1 MPIVRSGDADIAYE
15 TAGHG
20 DPLLMIMGFLAD
32 SRMWVLQTPV
42 FSEHFT
48 CITFDNRGV
57 GMSSSPPGPY
67 TTEQMAA
74 DAIAVLDDA
83 GIDRAH
89 VLGISMGGA
98 IAQHVALK
106 APERIRSLTLA
117 ATWCHPN
124 AWLERMAELGEQLST
139 LGPEHAQRAAL
150 LWLFTPKLVIH
161 QPEIVNAIEQMALAF
176 DTAGRVREADP
187 RRPLAR
193 HARATPADRSADL
206 GARRAP
212 RRDGPAGTRRGHPR
226 VDPRVAVR
234 DARRWSRVLGGERR
248 RVQSSDPGVPAG
260 ALRLRPRSA

>member
-42 FSEHFT
+42 FAEHFK

-124 AWLERMAELGEQLST
+124 LWLERIAEIGEQLSA
-139 LGPEHAQRAAL
+139 LGPEHAGRAAL
-150 LWLFTPKLVIH
+150 LWLFTPRLIIH
-161 QPEIVNAIEQMALAF
+161 EPDVVNAIEQMMLAF
-176 DTAGRVREADP
+176 EPPPDTFVKQIHGVLTHDTRAQLAQIEAP
-187 RRPLAR
+187 TLV
-193 HARATPADRSADL
+193 L
-206 GARRAP
+206 GARRDVMVPPELAEIVAASIP
-212 RRDGPAGTRRGHPR
+212 GSRFELLDGGHAFSAENAAEFNR
-226 VDPRVAVR
+226 VILDF
-234 DARRWSRVLGGERR
+234 
-248 RVQSSDPGVPAG
+248 
-260 ALRLRPRSA
+260 LRSH

>member
-15 TAGHG
+15 TAGSG

-32 SRMWVLQTPV
+32 SRMWVLQTPA
-42 FSEHFT
+42 FAEHFT
-48 CITFDNRGV
+48 CVTFDNRGV

-83 GIDRAH
+83 GIERAH

-117 ATWCHPN
+117 ATWCNPN
-124 AWLERMAELGEQLST
+124 PWLERIAEIGEQLAS
-139 LGPEHAQRAAL
+139 LGPEHAGRAAL

-161 QPEIVNAIEQMALAF
+161 QPDVISAIEQMMLAF
-176 DTAGRVREADP
+176 QP
-187 RRPLAR
+187 
-193 HARATPADRSADL
+193 PADTFVKQIHGVLTHDTREQLAQIEAPTLVL
-206 GARRAP
+206 GARRDIMVPPELAEIIAASIP
-212 RRDGPAGTRRGHPR
+212 GSRFELLDGGHAFSAENAVEFNR
-226 VDPRVAVR
+226 VILEFLQAH
-234 DARRWSRVLGGERR
+234 
-248 RVQSSDPGVPAG
+248 
-260 ALRLRPRSA
+260 

>member
-15 TAGHG
+15 TAGSG
-20 DPLLMIMGFLAD
+20 DPLLMIMGFMAD
-32 SRMWVLQTPV
+32 SRMWTLQTPV
-42 FSEHFT
+42 FSEHFR

-74 DAIAVLDDA
+74 DAIAVLDDL
-83 GIDRAH
+83 GVERAH

-124 AWLERMAELGEQLST
+124 QWLERISDIGGLLASI
-139 LGPEHAQRAAL
+139 GPEHAGRASL

-161 QPEIVNAIEQMALAF
+161 QPDVINSIEQMMLAF
-176 DTAGRVREADP
+176 QPPPETFEKQTHGVLNHDTRDQLKQITAPTLVM
-187 RRPLAR
+187 
-193 HARATPADRSADL
+193 
-206 GARRAP
+206 GARRDVLVPPELAEIVHQSIP
-212 RRDGPAGTRRGHPR
+212 GSRFELLDGGHAFSAENAGEFNR
-226 VDPRVAVR
+226 VILEFLQAN
-234 DARRWSRVLGGERR
+234 
-248 RVQSSDPGVPAG
+248 
-260 ALRLRPRSA
+260 

>member
-42 FSEHFT
+42 FAEHFK

-83 GIDRAH
+83 GVDRAH

-117 ATWCHPN
+117 ATWCNPN
-124 AWLERMAELGEQLST
+124 MWLERMSSLGELLAGMPDNQVAT
-139 LGPEHAQRAAL
+139 AAL
-150 LWLFTPKLVIH
+150 LWLFTPKLIIH
-161 QPEIVNAIEQMALAF
+161 QPDVVNSIEQMMVAFEPPPDAFVKQIHGVRSHDTREQLAQI
-176 DTAGRVREADP
+176 TAPTLV
-187 RRPLAR
+187 
-193 HARATPADRSADL
+193 L
-206 GARRAP
+206 GARRDVMVPPELAEIVHQSIP
-212 RRDGPAGTRRGHPR
+212 GSRFELLDGGHAFSAENAAEFNR
-226 VDPRVAVR
+226 VILEFLKAN
-234 DARRWSRVLGGERR
+234 
-248 RVQSSDPGVPAG
+248 
-260 ALRLRPRSA
+260 